1 VKPDRFGISD
11 PHWALITRLLV
22 DPIKSAGG
30 SVSIFGSRSRGDFR
44 QFSDLDVL
52 VEGPVSPS
60 LLSSVSERLEE
71 SPLPLR
77 VDIVLESDLADSYRP
92 GVLRD
97 KVRVA

>member
-1 VKPDRFGISD
+1 
-11 PHWALITRLLV
+11 
-22 DPIKSAGG
+22 
-30 SVSIFGSRSRGDFR
+30 VSIFGSRARGDFR

-60 LLSSVSERLEE
+60 LLSSVSESLEE
-71 SPLPLR
+71 STLPFR
-77 VDIVLESDLADSYRP
+77 VDIVLEGDLADSYRP